1 MKQKSILYKLLYVL
15 GLLILLANLAASP
28 VPKEIDLVNAAA
40 ARLKK
45 PVLTLP
51 RKNAIV
57 KDYTPLFKWKSAGSL
72 AVRYHLQV
80 ADNNSFTSPVVDED
94 VAGLSYQLPDEN
106 ALAPN
111 TKYFWRVQAFDAGS
125 ASTQSILSYFTTW
138 PDVPPTLISPT
149 DGMPTDAPVQFQWV
163 GITNDTN
170 GYQIQIGKSKAAN
183 GTVKKIVKLA
193 KLPKGTTSYT
203 LKKLKPGTYYWRVRA
218 VGKGKNN
225 FGNWSST
232 WSFEILT
239 AAQILKIGV
248 IAPLSGS
255 VSSLGLSAREGMML
269 AIDEWNDAGG
279 ILGRKIEPVVEDSQ
293 CAADLAAPAAN
304 KLINQDG
311 VDFIIGDICSSAA
324 MAVSDI
330 ANPQGVVQISPSAS
344 NPDVTYVGG
353 AVKPYTF
360 RACYINPFQGGIA
373 GKFAYQAN
381 NPPTTYGLGA
391 SKAFIIYD
399 SSDGYVQ
406 GLADAFEAEFAQE
419 TCTVQKATYTSGQTD
434 FSDILDQ
441 VKTSGADLIY
451 LPSYINIVNPLA
463 DQARNIKGITIP
475 IVGGDGFESTDL
487 NINNVQPG
495 YYTTHYSAEDSSAA
509 VQNFITRYGA
519 AYKDASG
526 NPKTPDAIAALSYDA
541 ATLLLE
547 AIKNANMVDP
557 AAVKDILA
565 GFTYGDLADSG
576 LVTFL
581 NNQGAAVQIFD
592 SRHNPQK
599 PAVILKLAN
608 GEAKYLTTINP
619 TE

>member
-1 MKQKSILYKLLYVL
+1 
-15 GLLILLANLAASP
+15 
-28 VPKEIDLVNAAA
+28 
-40 ARLKK
+40 
-45 PVLTLP
+45 
-51 RKNAIV
+51 
-57 KDYTPLFKWKSAGSL
+57 
-72 AVRYHLQV
+72 
-80 ADNNSFTSPVVDED
+80 
-94 VAGLSYQLPDEN
+94 
-106 ALAPN
+106 
-111 TKYFWRVQAFDAGS
+111 
-125 ASTQSILSYFTTW
+125 
-138 PDVPPTLISPT
+138 
-149 DGMPTDAPVQFQWV
+149 
-163 GITNDTN
+163 
-170 GYQIQIGKSKAAN
+170 
-183 GTVKKIVKLA
+183 
-193 KLPKGTTSYT
+193 
-203 LKKLKPGTYYWRVRA
+203 
-218 VGKGKNN
+218 
-225 FGNWSST
+225 
-232 WSFEILT
+232 
-239 AAQILKIGV
+239 
-248 IAPLSGS
+248 
-255 VSSLGLSAREGMML
+255 
-269 AIDEWNDAGG
+269 
-279 ILGRKIEPVVEDSQ
+279 
-293 CAADLAAPAAN
+293 
-304 KLINQDG
+304 
-311 VDFIIGDICSSAA
+311 
-324 MAVSDI
+324 
-330 ANPQGVVQISPSAS
+330 
-344 NPDVTYVGG
+344 
-353 AVKPYTF
+353 
-360 RACYINPFQGGIA
+360 
-373 GKFAYQAN
+373 
-381 NPPTTYGLGA
+381 
-391 SKAFIIYD
+391 
-399 SSDGYVQ
+399 
-406 GLADAFEAEFAQE
+406 
-419 TCTVQKATYTSGQTD
+419 
-434 FSDILDQ
+434 